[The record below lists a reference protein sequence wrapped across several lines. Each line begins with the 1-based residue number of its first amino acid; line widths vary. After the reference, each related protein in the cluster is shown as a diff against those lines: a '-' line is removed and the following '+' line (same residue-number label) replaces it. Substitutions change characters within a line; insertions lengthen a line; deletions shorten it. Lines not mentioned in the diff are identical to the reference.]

1 MKRHL
6 AFLFIIPALLFVGCG
21 QQQNVPG
28 NSSTLKI
35 ITSFYPIYEIVKQV
49 GGSDVTIQNLVPAGA
64 EPHDYE
70 PTPQNIVNLNQADL
84 VIYNGMGL
92 EPWADKIIP
101 ELQQNGLKTLNL
113 SDYFQNVAIKNGLKK
128 PEDTEY
134 LPYDPHLWM
143 DPVNY
148 EKEVQ
153 TVTQKLIEI
162 DPKHQTDYQ
171 QNSQK
176 FLQQLQDLDLAY
188 QNGFKSC
195 KLNSFVTNHAAF
207 AYLSNRYHLKMIAI
221 SGLSPDAEPSAK
233 SMADLTDAIKQN
245 NIHYILTESLIS
257 SKIADTLAQETGT
270 KTLILNPLEGLTD
283 QEIAKGKNYV
293 SVMQDNLKNLQT
305 ALECAKS
312 GN

>member
-1 MKRHL
+1 M
-6 AFLFIIPALLFVGCG
+6 IPALLFVGCG
-21 QQQNVPG
+21 QPQNVPG

-49 GGSDVTIQNLVPAGA
+49 GGANVTIQNLVPAGA

-70 PTPQNIVNLNQADL
+70 PTPQEIVNLNQADL
-84 VIYNGMGL
+84 VVYNGMGL

-101 ELQQNGLKTLNL
+101 ELQQNGSKTLNL
-113 SDYFQNVAIKNGLKK
+113 SDYFKNNAITNSPKTPG
-128 PEDTEY
+128 DAEY
-134 LPYDPHLWM
+134 LPFDPHLWL

-148 EKEVQ
+148 QKEVQ
-153 TVTQKLIEI
+153 TVTQKLVEI
-162 DPKHQTDYQ
+162 DPNHQTDYQ

-176 FLQQLQDLDLAY
+176 FIKQLQELDLAY

-195 KLNSFVTNHAAF
+195 KLNSFVTSHAAF
-207 AYLSNRYHLKMIAI
+207 AYLANRYHLKMVAI
-221 SGLSPDAEPSAK
+221 SGLSPDAEPSSK
-233 SMADLTDAIKQN
+233 VMAELTNLIRQN
-245 NIHYILTESLIS
+245 NIQYILTESLVS
-257 SKIADTLAQETGT
+257 PKIADTLAQETGT

-293 SVMQDNLKNLQT
+293 SVMQDNLRSLQT
-305 ALECAKS
+305 ALEC

>member
-1 MKRHL
+1 MKKHL
-6 AFLFIIPALLFVGCG
+6 AFLLTISALLFVGCG

-28 NSSTLKI
+28 NSATLKV

-49 GGSDVTIQNLVPAGA
+49 GGGNVTIQNLVPAGA
-64 EPHDYE
+64 EPHEYE
-70 PTPQNIVNLNQADL
+70 PTPKEIVNLNQADL
-84 VIYNGMGL
+84 VVYNGMGL

-101 ELQQNGLKTLNL
+101 ELQQNGSKTLNL
-113 SDYFQNVAIKNGLKK
+113 SDYFKNNAITNSPKTAK
-128 PEDTEY
+128 DAEY
-134 LPYDPHLWM
+134 LPFDPHLWL

-148 EKEVQ
+148 QKEVQ

-162 DPKHQTDYQ
+162 DPNHQTDYQ

-176 FLQQLQDLDLAY
+176 FIKQLQELDLAY

-195 KLNSFVTNHAAF
+195 KLNSFVTSHAAF
-207 AYLSNRYHLKMIAI
+207 AYLANRYNLKMIAI
-221 SGLSPDAEPSAK
+221 SGLSPDAEPSSK
-233 SMADLTDAIKQN
+233 VMAELTNLIRQN
-245 NIHYILTESLIS
+245 NIQYILTESLVS
-257 SKIADTLAQETGT
+257 PKIADTLAQETGT

-293 SVMQDNLKNLQT
+293 SVMQDNLRSLQT
-305 ALECAKS
+305 ALEC